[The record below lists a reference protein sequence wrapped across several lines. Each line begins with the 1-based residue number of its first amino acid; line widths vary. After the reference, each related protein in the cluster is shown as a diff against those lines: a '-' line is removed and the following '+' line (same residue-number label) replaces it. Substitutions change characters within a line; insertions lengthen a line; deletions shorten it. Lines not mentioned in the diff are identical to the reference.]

1 MADWTDQV
9 VDEEEESE
17 VADSPLALAP
27 DALSHDEAQD
37 SEYKWRLLCWGEPRT
52 GKTHFSYTA
61 PPPLAFIDTEGKG
74 DSISH
79 KFEFEDDEFAMW
91 QPDDYDEAMT
101 ALNQALDFLNYWKD
115 EEGKTGTLVV
125 DSISIMWEWSKQ
137 KYVEDFYPGRDI
149 DDVNLTSG
157 FAGSNSDW
165 KVIKKY
171 HNKDFRQPILDSDFN
186 FIWTAM
192 AEEDYGKKLEEDL
205 PYTPDKP
212 AGEKS
217 NRYKVTDVLR
227 IVENDKGI
235 PTGMLEKT
243 GLTKYRYS
251 GLEYPTFEKHK
262 QTIREIE
269 EAELEDIP
277 PEEMDLTHDV
287 KVAEG
292 MVWEDDEN

>member
-1 MADWTDQV
+1 MDE
-9 VDEEEESE
+9 DEE
-17 VADSPLALAP
+17 ADMPDSPLALAP

-37 SEYKWRLLCWGEPRT
+37 SEYKWRILVWGEPRT
-52 GKTHFSYTA
+52 GKTHFSYT
-61 PPPLAFIDTEGKG
+61 PPEPLAFIDTEGKG

-79 KFEFEDDEFAMW
+79 KFDFGEDRFAMW
-91 QPDDYDEAMT
+91 QPDDYDEAME
-101 ALNQALDFLNYWKD
+101 ALTQALDFLRFWRD
-115 EEGKTGTLVV
+115 EEDEIGSLVV

-157 FAGSNSDW
+157 FGGSNSDW

-171 HNKDFRQPILDSDFN
+171 HNKDFRQPMLDSDFHLV
-186 FIWTAM
+186 WTAM
-192 AEEDYGKKLEEDL
+192 AEEDYSRKMEEDL

-227 IVENDKGI
+227 IVENDDGI
-235 PTGMLEKT
+235 PVGMLEKT

-251 GLEYPTFEKHK
+251 GLQYPTFNKHRE
-262 QTIREIE
+262 TIREIE
-269 EAELEDIP
+269 EAELDGIEPD
-277 PEEMDLTHDV
+277 EMDLTHDV
-287 KVAEG
+287 TVAEG
-292 MVWEDDEN
+292 MLWEENGD